1 MNHKC
6 DQLRTRAMSHG
17 EGSEEY
23 SAWVRHCRH
32 CSDCQSE
39 LFILEM
45 LREDA
50 EGEKVHLPR
59 EKVAQLAMMAK
70 ARYGKRRNNRA
81 LRMVWGFVWK
91 TASLA
96 AMIVLLLKVL
106 PLEQRHQM
114 LESPQQQNLY
124 SHQNDKQLARVTES
138 EFQGLS
144 LDADGS
150 GFMPLSPGEVA
161 YERRMEAAGTED
173 FMDLTNLLPGQAF
186 DNRIHEAGLRIERQR
201 EELNDLI
208 DHDLTGY

>member
-23 SAWVRHCRH
+23 AAWVRHCRH

-39 LFILEM
+39 LFILET

-59 EKVAQLAMMAK
+59 EKVAQLAMMAR
-70 ARYGKRRNNRA
+70 ARYGKRHNNRA

-91 TASLA
+91 TAALA
-96 AMIVLLLKVL
+96 AMVVLLLKVL
-106 PLEQRHQM
+106 PWERRHQF
-114 LESPQQQNLY
+114 LESPQQSLY
-124 SHQNDKQLARVTES
+124 YHQSDKKLARVVES
-138 EFQGLS
+138 EFQEYPLE
-144 LDADGS
+144 ADGS
-150 GFMPLSPGEVA
+150 GFMPLSPGEA
-161 YERRMEAAGTED
+161 TYERRMAAAGAEE

-186 DNRIHEAGLRIERQR
+186 DNRLHEIGLRIARQR